1 MQLTIAKDTPALRK
15 ELTALVKAGKRI
27 ALVPTMGALHD
38 GHLALVETARQ
49 HADAVVASI
58 FVNPM
63 QFGPNEDF
71 AKYPRMLEADI
82 QKLDKA
88 GAAVA
93 YTPSVEDMYPER
105 FATHVSMG
113 DMGKIL
119 CGVSRPNHFDGV
131 ATVVA
136 KLLLRTLPH
145 VAVFGEKDYQQLCI
159 VQRLAFDLDIPVQI
173 IGMPTV
179 REKDGLA
186 MSSRNAYLTKE
197 ERAVAPQL
205 HQELIKTAARLAG
218 NPAAISDALKDGI
231 ANLTSA
237 GFKVDY
243 LELRASGTLA
253 ALDVFQPPARLLVAA
268 WLGKTRL
275 IDNMAL
281 E

>member
-1 MQLTIAKDTPALRK
+1 MQLTVAEDTATLRR
-15 ELTALVKAGKRI
+15 ELTVMVKAGRRI

-38 GHLALVETARQ
+38 GHIRLVEAAKE

-71 AKYPRMLEADI
+71 GAYPRTPEADLE
-82 QKLDKA
+82 KLEKA

-93 YTPSVEDMYPER
+93 YTPSVEDVYPEG
-105 FATHVSMG
+105 FTTQVSVG
-113 DMGKIL
+113 EMGKIL
-119 CGVSRPNHFDGV
+119 CGKSRPGHFDGV

-145 VAVFGEKDYQQLCI
+145 VAIFGEKDYQQICI
-159 VQRLAFDLDIPVQI
+159 VHRVAYDLDIPTRI
-173 IGMPTV
+173 IGVPTV
-179 REKDGLA
+179 REPDGLA
-186 MSSRNAYLTKE
+186 MSSRNAYLSKA
-197 ERAVAPQL
+197 ERAVAPKL
-205 HQELIKTAARLAG
+205 HQTLVQTAARIAAMPANAGAALAEG
-218 NPAAISDALKDGI
+218 VAA
-231 ANLTSA
+231 LTQA

-253 ALDVFQPPARLLVAA
+253 SLDAFAPPARLLVAA

-275 IDNMAL
+275 IDNIAL